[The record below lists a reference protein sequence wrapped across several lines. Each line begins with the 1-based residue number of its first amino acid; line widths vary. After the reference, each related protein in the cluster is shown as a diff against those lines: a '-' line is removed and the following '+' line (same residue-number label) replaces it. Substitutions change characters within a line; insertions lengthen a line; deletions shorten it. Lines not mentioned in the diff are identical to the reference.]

1 MCAIYVCAYHRHPL
15 RRIASLVG
23 RCLTVLWKMTVAVL
37 TPREMVT
44 MPEMLHF
51 VLKVRERAL
60 REGGKWKWAEFDLVE
75 MFPNIQREDI
85 LKSLEWIAKELMRKQ
100 SFRGGI
106 SFFIAKSGIQ
116 RLDNPR
122 QGARDSYYYF
132 TMHDLTI
139 YVKWYMAFNTCFLSL
154 SSVMTHDPSYENP
167 HRQLV

>member
-1 MCAIYVCAYHRHPL
+1 M
-15 RRIASLVG
+15 
-23 RCLTVLWKMTVAVL
+23 VA
-37 TPREMVT
+37 

-51 VLKVRERAL
+51 VRRVRERAL

-75 MFPNIQREDI
+75 MFPNIQRDDI
-85 LKSLEWIAKELMRKQ
+85 LKSLKWIAKELMRQK
-100 SFRGGI
+100 SFSGEYV
-106 SFFIAKSGIQ
+106 FIARSGIR